1 MKACPTTNPLRARW
15 ESVPGVVYPAPR
27 GAEVTRGETPSAKW
41 MSSEE
46 AAEKLGVTASA
57 ARTRLHRHKV
67 KHKLFALP
75 SGIRM
80 YWNRSGVMAIVD
92 KLPTADVP
100 EGMLTTREACEKLG
114 IGRTS
119 LIRYEQ
125 AGELHPLRCRG
136 NSGAYGKR
144 IQNYYDKAEIER
156 LAQNAP
162 KKAARIPRR

>member
-1 MKACPTTNPLRARW
+1 MKTFPSTNPLRARW

-46 AAEKLGVTASA
+46 AAEKLGTTAGA

-75 SGIRM
+75 CGIRM
-80 YWNRSGVMAIVD
+80 YWERSGVMALAD
-92 KLPTADVP
+92 KLPTGDVP
-100 EGMLTTREACEKLG
+100 EGMLTTREACERLG
-114 IGRTS
+114 IGRMS
-119 LIRYEQ
+119 LRRYEQ
-125 AGELHPLRCRG
+125 VGELHPLRRRV

-144 IQNYYDKAEIER
+144 LQNYYDEAEIER
-156 LAQNAP
+156 LAQNVP